1 MAQAGDALEI
11 TIRSYE
17 EKDLEHIQ
25 RLNQQQGWTGL
36 VEKNVQ
42 TKEAWKNSNIAYVAE
57 SQDQEFIAYIRGV
70 TDGSVSTYICE
81 LLVAQPFR
89 GCGTGKR
96 LLDFV
101 HALHP
106 DTRIDLLASSSS
118 SSFYEDN
125 GFRPFYGFRKS
136 LRK

>member
-36 VEKNVQ
+36 VEKNIQ

-57 SQDQEFIAYIRGV
+57 SQD
-70 TDGSVSTYICE
+70 
-81 LLVAQPFR
+81 
-89 GCGTGKR
+89 
-96 LLDFV
+96 
-101 HALHP
+101 
-106 DTRIDLLASSSS
+106 
-118 SSFYEDN
+118 
-125 GFRPFYGFRKS
+125 
-136 LRK
+136 